1 MTEKQFEEFVRRE
14 TRDYNRP
21 PEVPRDE
28 MWLAIRDERQRR
40 QNRQGMRVVFAS
52 PAVRWGLG
60 LAATLVLGIG
70 IGMNLDRTGLSE
82 TEVVADAGDHER
94 MGSQKKAYQL
104 AAWQHV
110 GRAEAFLTVFRA
122 DARAGR
128 NDYLISNPTRDLL
141 TNTRLLQGSPAYA
154 DPRFRDLLDDL
165 ELVLMQ
171 IVQLEAEAD
180 GIEADLVAQGME
192 ETGVLLK
199 LRAAASAEP
208 ALTGIQGVL

>member
-82 TEVVADAGDHER
+82 TEVV
-94 MGSQKKAYQL
+94 AYQL